1 MQKLIFTTLTK
12 VTKFLK
18 KKSKKKSSMSLFGR
32 KLSLVP
38 NLQIMQQNAL
48 ILKLFSKMLMFLK
61 LDFNKIESQVE
72 LNLSNIEF
80 YAYFA
85 IKFF

>member
-1 MQKLIFTTLTK
+1 
-12 VTKFLK
+12 
-18 KKSKKKSSMSLFGR
+18 MSLFGR

-38 NLQIMQQNAL
+38 NLQIMQQNAF

-61 LDFNKIESQVE
+61 LDFNKIELQVE

-85 IKFF
+85 TKFF

>member
-1 MQKLIFTTLTK
+1 
-12 VTKFLK
+12 
-18 KKSKKKSSMSLFGR
+18 MSLFGG

-48 ILKLFSKMLMFLK
+48 ILKLFSRMPLFLK

-80 YAYFA
+80 YVYFA

>member
-1 MQKLIFTTLTK
+1 
-12 VTKFLK
+12 
-18 KKSKKKSSMSLFGR
+18 MSLFGG

-48 ILKLFSKMLMFLK
+48 ILKLFSKMPMFLK
-61 LDFNKIESQVE
+61 LNFNKIELQVE

-85 IKFF
+85 TKFF

>member
-1 MQKLIFTTLTK
+1 
-12 VTKFLK
+12 
-18 KKSKKKSSMSLFGR
+18 MSLFGR

-48 ILKLFSKMLMFLK
+48 ILKLFSKIPMFLK
-61 LDFNKIESQVE
+61 LDFNKIELQVE

-85 IKFF
+85 TKFF